1 MAKFPNPPDVSRLR
15 QIAPDLAQLDQ
26 STQLWRVYFASGP
39 FPTTWYSMRYVGPTD
54 SRFDHHLDPRGL
66 SGPQVRGI
74 TYVAG
79 DPVTALAET
88 FQSGRIIDLRR
99 HDPWLAAF
107 SLDLQ
112 EDPLTVLDLTGPF
125 ATRMG
130 ASMAI
135 GSGPRP
141 RARAWARRLYDAY
154 PDAHGIKY
162 CSAMHA
168 NNPCFALN
176 ERAQWA
182 ITPQSRLVF
191 NRALGD
197 PCILHRIK
205 TAALRLGYAVL

>member
-1 MAKFPNPPDVSRLR
+1 MAKLPNPPDAARLR
-15 QIAPDLAQLDQ
+15 KIEPDLSELDH

-39 FPTTWYSMRYVGPTD
+39 FPTTWYSMRHVGPTT
-54 SRFDHHLDPRGL
+54 SRFDHHLDPPGL
-66 SGPQVRGI
+66 SGPQERGV

-88 FQSGRIIDLRR
+88 FQNGRIIDLRR

-107 SLDLQ
+107 SLDSQ
-112 EDPLTVLDLTGPF
+112 EAPLALLDLTGPF

-135 GSGPRP
+135 CSGPRP

-162 CSAMHA
+162 CSSMHA

-182 ITPQSRLVF
+182 ITPQSKLIF
-191 NRALGD
+191 NRSLADAG
-197 PCILHRIK
+197 ILHRIT
-205 TAALRLGYAVL
+205 TAALRLGYVVR